1 MLRQFTP
8 DICGILIDQVAG
20 LTFRTRSRKMNH
32 MFLTVMTFLN
42 SFVIA
47 RGFGVFHSDDSFG
60 ACDTKSSIGHS
71 TGYGVCNI
79 NVSFVLPNGC
89 LTLKTP

>member
-20 LTFRTRSRKMNH
+20 LTFGTRSRNH
-32 MFLTVMTFLN
+32 VFLTVMTFLN
-42 SFVIA
+42 SFVLA
-47 RGFGVFHSDDSFG
+47 RGFGVFHSDGSFAHSTRYG
-60 ACDTKSSIGHS
+60 ACNTKSSIGHS

-79 NVSFVLPNGC
+79 NVSFVLPNG
-89 LTLKTP
+89 